1 MRIYAGRSRPF
12 TFFVVEYQLSVSYKY
27 ILDRQTDG
35 QTDQWMGG
43 WTDPLI
49 NGNNANLYL
58 RNKGS

>member
-1 MRIYAGRSRPF
+1 MKIYAGRSRPF
-12 TFFVVEYQLSVSYKY
+12 AFFVVEYQLSVSYKY

-35 QTDQWMGG
+35 QTDQRMGG

-49 NGNNANLYL
+49 NVNNANLNL